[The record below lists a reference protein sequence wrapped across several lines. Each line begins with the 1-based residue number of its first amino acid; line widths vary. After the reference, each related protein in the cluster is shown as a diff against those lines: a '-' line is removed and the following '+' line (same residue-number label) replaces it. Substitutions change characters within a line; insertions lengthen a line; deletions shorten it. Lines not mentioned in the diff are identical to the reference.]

1 MTVLSWGKIE
11 EYWYFIHADEF
22 MVCKS
27 LLSHQL
33 CKYVETVHVVSVMI
47 VIDFMDHISGSEIYL
62 HRFSKSLNCV
72 KDRWHTTLTS
82 RCLQRVLILQHRITE
97 HLRLEGTSGGF
108 WSSLLL
114 KAGPLCGNTRVSRA
128 PASWVLK
135 RLWKEVA
142 QPPWAMWV
150 HLVCCTIQHEQWC
163 SVTPIQIAIVISVS
177 KINPFPDKG
186 CSDWGYN
193 IFWPQTHCHCS
204 AGLLSKLSRFL
215 GNYNNVLKCSA
226 MSFVQEY

>member
-97 HLRLEGTSGGF
+97 HLRLEGTSAGF

-128 PASWVLK
+128 PAIWGLK
-135 RLWKEVA
+135 
-142 QPPWAMWV
+142 
-150 HLVCCTIQHEQWC
+150 
-163 SVTPIQIAIVISVS
+163 TPLEGGGTAS
-177 KINPFPDKG
+177 
-186 CSDWGYN
+186 
-193 IFWPQTHCHCS
+193 
-204 AGLLSKLSRFL
+204 L
-215 GNYNNVLKCSA
+215 GNVSASGVLYHPAWTVVLCHSYPNCYCNIC
-226 MSFVQEY
+226 F